1 MLYEFLR
8 TNRADL
14 IARCQVKAAE
24 RKHPGGSAG
33 TGDNGIPQF
42 LAQLIETFDAEQT
55 PEARTRH
62 KVGAPSLALVP
73 AVFGDTAAKHG
84 RELREHGLT
93 IDQVVH
99 DYGDLCQAMT
109 ELALEKNAPISV
121 DEFHTFNRCLDDAI
135 ADAVS
140 AYSGYGISPLPEA
153 GAATAQELRVLI
165 DTAVHTFAAMKR
177 GDVAMQGATSTLH
190 ERCLIG
196 LRNVIDR
203 AFPADVEPAARVGL
217 PL

>member
-1 MLYEFLR
+1 MREILSIHVGQCG
-8 TNRADL
+8 NQIADRYWRL
-14 IARCQVKAAE
+14 I
-24 RKHPGGSAG
+24 
-33 TGDNGIPQF
+33 
-42 LAQLIETFDAEQT
+42 
-55 PEARTRH
+55 
-62 KVGAPSLALVP
+62 
-73 AVFGDTAAKHG
+73 
-84 RELREHGLT
+84 LREHGLT

-140 AYSGYGISPLPEA
+140 AYSGYGISPLPQA

-177 GDVAMQGATSTLH
+177 GDVALKGSTSTLH

-203 AFPADVEPAARVGL
+203 DFPAYVEPAARVGL